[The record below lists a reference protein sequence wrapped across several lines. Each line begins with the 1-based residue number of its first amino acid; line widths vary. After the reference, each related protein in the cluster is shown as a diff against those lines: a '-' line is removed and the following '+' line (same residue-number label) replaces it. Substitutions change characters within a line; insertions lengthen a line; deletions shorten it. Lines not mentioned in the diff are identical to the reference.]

1 MSKVWTLVTNS
12 RSVGPEIYL
21 FKEKPKAHKFA
32 FGWIMDAT
40 GGPSAW
46 RPDEWPQMRKA
57 IEEVD
62 VDSMITYYN
71 NASQDRDRDFIYLE
85 HLPLK

>member
-1 MSKVWTLVTNS
+1 MSKVWTLLTNS
-12 RSVGPEIYL
+12 RSIGPEIYL
-21 FKEKPKAHKFA
+21 FKEKPKALRYAFA
-32 FGWIMDAT
+32 WIIQET

-57 IEEVD
+57 ILKED
-62 VDSMITYYN
+62 VESMITYYN